1 MKDVAVF
8 GIGKLGKTFAVT
20 HSKKGGKVFAI
31 DRRQERVD
39 GIAEDVTYAIRAD
52 VTEENVVENL
62 GINNVDAVVVALGN
76 NFEASIIV
84 TTICKSLGIP
94 YIVASAMDKLQA
106 DVLMKIGADHVI
118 LPESETGKR
127 LANGMASGG
136 HFQDIADLS
145 DEFSIIETKVPKEWI
160 GKSLIE
166 LNPRKKFGFNVI
178 AEKVN
183 GVYKNNIDADKPF
196 GDQESIIVIGDNEK
210 LLRVFKEG

>member
-20 HSKKGGKVFAI
+20 YSKKGGKVFAI

-166 LNPRKKFGFNVI
+166 LNPRKKCGFNVI

>member
-20 HSKKGGKVFAI
+20 YSRKGGKVFAI

-39 GIAEDVTYAIRAD
+39 GIADDVTYAIRAD

-84 TTICKSLGIP
+84 TAICKSLGVP
-94 YIVASAMDKLQA
+94 YIIASAMDKLQA
-106 DVLMKIGADHVI
+106 DVLTKIGADHVI

-145 DEFSIIETKVPKEWI
+145 DEFSIIETKIPKEWI

-183 GVYKNNIDADKPF
+183 GVYKNNIDVDKPF
-196 GDQESIIVIGDNEK
+196 GNQESIIVIGDNEK
-210 LLRVFKEG
+210 LLKVFKEG

>member
-8 GIGKLGKTFAVT
+8 GIGKLGQTFAVT
-20 HSKKGGKVFAI
+20 YSRKGGKVFAI

-39 GIAEDVTYAIRAD
+39 GISDDVTYAIRAD

-84 TTICKSLGIP
+84 TTICKSLGVP
-94 YIVASAMDKLQA
+94 YIIASAMDKLQA
-106 DVLMKIGADHVI
+106 DVLTKIGADHVI

-145 DEFSIIETKVPKEWI
+145 DEFSIIETKIPKEWI

-210 LLRVFKEG
+210 LLKVFKEG

>member
-20 HSKKGGKVFAI
+20 YSKKGGKVFAI

-127 LANGMASGG
+127 VANGRPAARTTRAPLRST
-136 HFQDIADLS
+136 AATLPA
-145 DEFSIIETKVPKEWI
+145 VPRMTSLTPSSAATP
-160 GKSLIE
+160 KS
-166 LNPRKKFGFNVI
+166 P
-178 AEKVN
+178 A
-183 GVYKNNIDADKPF
+183 
-196 GDQESIIVIGDNEK
+196 
-210 LLRVFKEG
+210 

>member
-20 HSKKGGKVFAI
+20 YSKKVGKVFAI

-183 GVYKNNIDADKPF
+183 GVYKNNIHADKPF

>member
-1 MKDVAVF
+1 MKIESYGKCTLCGGGTADVR
-8 GIGKLGKTFAVT
+8 TYRRD
-20 HSKKGGKVFAI
+20 I
-31 DRRQERVD
+31 DRKYEV
-39 GIAEDVTYAIRAD
+39 G
-52 VTEENVVENL
+52 
-62 GINNVDAVVVALGN
+62 
-76 NFEASIIV
+76 
-84 TTICKSLGIP
+84 
-94 YIVASAMDKLQA
+94 
-106 DVLMKIGADHVI
+106 
-118 LPESETGKR
+118 TGKR

-145 DEFSIIETKVPKEWI
+145 DEFSIIETKIPKEWI

-210 LLRVFKEG
+210 LLKVFKEG

>member
-20 HSKKGGKVFAI
+20 YSKKGGKVFAI

-183 GVYKNNIDADKPF
+183 GVYKNNIDADKPC

>member
-20 HSKKGGKVFAI
+20 YSKKGGKVFAI

-84 TTICKSLGIP
+84 TTICKSIHCCFSDGQITGRCTDENWCGSC
-94 YIVASAMDKLQA
+94 YF
-106 DVLMKIGADHVI
+106 
-118 LPESETGKR
+118 TGK
-127 LANGMASGG
+127 
-136 HFQDIADLS
+136 
-145 DEFSIIETKVPKEWI
+145 
-160 GKSLIE
+160 
-166 LNPRKKFGFNVI
+166 
-178 AEKVN
+178 
-183 GVYKNNIDADKPF
+183 
-196 GDQESIIVIGDNEK
+196 
-210 LLRVFKEG
+210 

>member
-20 HSKKGGKVFAI
+20 YSKKGGKVFAI

-62 GINNVDAVVVALGN
+62 GINNVDAVVVALEN

-183 GVYKNNIDADKPF
+183 GVYKNNIDADKPL

>member
-1 MKDVAVF
+1 M
-8 GIGKLGKTFAVT
+8 
-20 HSKKGGKVFAI
+20 
-31 DRRQERVD
+31 
-39 GIAEDVTYAIRAD
+39 TYAIRAD

-94 YIVASAMDKLQA
+94 YIVSSAMDKLQA

>member
-8 GIGKLGKTFAVT
+8 GLGKLGNTFEVT
-20 HSKKGGKVFAI
+20 YSKKGGKVFAI

-39 GIAEDVTYAIRAD
+39 GSAEDVTYAIRAD

>member
-8 GIGKLGKTFAVT
+8 GIWKLGKTFAVT
-20 HSKKGGKVFAI
+20 YSKKGGKVFAI

>member
-8 GIGKLGKTFAVT
+8 GIGKLGKKFAVT
-20 HSKKGGKVFAI
+20 YSKKGGKVFAI

-136 HFQDIADLS
+136 HFQDIADS
-145 DEFSIIETKVPKEWI
+145 
-160 GKSLIE
+160 
-166 LNPRKKFGFNVI
+166 
-178 AEKVN
+178 
-183 GVYKNNIDADKPF
+183 
-196 GDQESIIVIGDNEK
+196 
-210 LLRVFKEG
+210 

>member
-8 GIGKLGKTFAVT
+8 GIGKLGNTFAVT
-20 HSKKGGKVFAI
+20 YSKKGGKVFAI

>member
-20 HSKKGGKVFAI
+20 YSEKGGKVFAI

-183 GVYKNNIDADKPF
+183 GV
-196 GDQESIIVIGDNEK
+196 
-210 LLRVFKEG
+210 